1 MQTLGLFGNIGW
13 QELLILLAIALLLF
27 GSRLPEVARS
37 MGKAVIEFKKGLK
50 GVEEDVNNADS
61 TGNASS
67 SSSSPS
73 LPPRSAYQAP
83 VGASGEDVRV
93 SAGGNNA
100 PEQPR

>member
-67 SSSSPS
+67 SSSPS

-83 VGASGEDVRV
+83 VSAGGEDVRV
-93 SAGGNNA
+93 SAGGSGS